1 MSHSAEFLRL
11 AGDNL
16 RRIGA
21 NPVLDARARRL
32 VDEAVMEV
40 GRAIYGRNAA
50 DPRAVRAHARSAMAL
65 IRKAETRGGPRG
77 LAGLGGATRWLRRAL
92 EVQ

>member
-1 MSHSAEFLRL
+1 MNATADFLRL

-21 NPVLDARARRL
+21 NPVLDSRARRL
-32 VDEAVMEV
+32 VDEAIVEV
-40 GRAIYGRNAA
+40 GQAIYGRNASN
-50 DPRAVRAHARSAMAL
+50 PKGVRQHARAAMAL